1 MSDFYL
7 IYVDDYGDSSK
18 KLNDPKQ
25 TIFSLTASFVKSEY
39 WASLENEL
47 LEILIKI
54 KTDFKLSGVER
65 LHAVDIYQRVKGYRS
80 IGFDE
85 CMSLFEEVLN
95 TIKSHQVKYMSFTRD
110 KKEMRA
116 TALKIGIRNRAALK
130 LGESVP
136 QEIQKYYDG
145 EEDFLPTYAYA
156 FADMICDV
164 DSKLNELDAYGML
177 IIDQQD
183 EFQHYSSL
191 EIYKFLRSSGA
202 ISRTVENPLYLD
214 SRTQTL
220 LCIPDFLGYV
230 VGGIKRDDLIGRDRP
245 NLRKWFSDLVEPC
258 QFSEIDKSGE
268 FFKSKQILTT
278 FSFLATHMLGKREV
292 VSREF
297 FEAARKTR
305 LELSRLQNTSE
316 AES

>member
-7 IYVDDYGDSSK
+7 IYVDGYGDSSK

-25 TIFSLTASFVKSEY
+25 IIFSLTATFVKSEY
-39 WASLENEL
+39 WTSLENEL
-47 LEILIKI
+47 LEILIKV
-54 KTDFKLSGVER
+54 KTDFKLSKIER
-65 LHAVDIYQRVKGYRS
+65 LHAVDIYQRSKGYRA
-80 IGFDE
+80 IEFDE
-85 CMSLFEEVLN
+85 CMSLFEEVLSV
-95 TIKSHQVKYMSFTRD
+95 IKSHQVRYMSFTKD
-110 KKEMRA
+110 KREMRA
-116 TALKIGIRNRAALK
+116 TALKIGIRNREALK
-130 LGESVP
+130 IGESVS
-136 QEIQKYYDG
+136 QELQKYYNG

-164 DSKLNELDAYGML
+164 DSKLNELNAYGML

-230 VGGIKRDDLIGRDRP
+230 VGGVKRDELSGKDRP
-245 NLRKWFSDLVEPC
+245 NLRKWFSEFVEPC
-258 QFSEIDKSGE
+258 HFPEIDKSGE
-268 FFKSKQILTT
+268 FFKSKQLVTT
-278 FSFLATHMLGKREV
+278 FSFITTHMLGKREV
-292 VSREF
+292 MSREL